1 MSTTAVPQSKIYSPT
16 LLFVFISIIVVYYVV
31 FASLGAQSG
40 SGMAYEYRIYLE
52 YTVWILFIVLLLL
65 DGMAYIFKIDVIEQ
79 IKELFSLSP
88 SITTDVEKRQLT
100 PMQTDTLAKVNFNLN
115 TPQDAD
121 AKAGGFLGG
130 SQVFHIS
137 DNTYNYK
144 NARAVCNAYDARLAT
159 FKEVDD
165 AYQAGG
171 EWCSYG
177 WSEGQMALY
186 PTQYGTWN
194 KLQKIEAH
202 KNDCG
207 RPGINGGY
215 IENEN
220 LKFGVN
226 CYGSKPGIT
235 PEAAYIMQNRALFQ
249 KNAKEIEFDNT
260 VAHWRSKLPNILV
273 DPFNRDSWSA
283 V

>member
-1 MSTTAVPQSKIYSPT
+1 MSTTETPQSKIYSPT

-31 FASLGAQSG
+31 FASLGAQSV
-40 SGMAYEYRIYLE
+40 SGAAYEYRVYLE

-88 SITTDVEKRQLT
+88 SVTTDIEKRQLT
-100 PMQTDTLAKVNFNLN
+100 PSQTDTLATVNFNVN
-115 TPQDAD
+115 TQDEETA
-121 AKAGGFLGG
+121 AVSGGG
-130 SQVFHIS
+130 SQVFHVS
-137 DNTYNYK
+137 NNLYNYK
-144 NARAVCNAYDARLAT
+144 DARAVCDAYDARLAT

-165 AYQAGG
+165 AYQGGG
-171 EWCSYG
+171 EWCGYG

-186 PTQYGTWN
+186 PTQYSTWN

-207 RPGINGGY
+207 RPGINGGF

-226 CYGSKPGIT
+226 CYGNKPGIT
-235 PEAAYIMQNRALFQ
+235 PESAYMMQNRALFQ
-249 KNAKEIEFDNT
+249 KNAKEIEFDKN